1 MVSKSSSAPP
11 SARTAVFSQI
21 SASGRVE
28 QVVQRL
34 TDAIVLGVLVPG
46 ERLPSE
52 SQLAKRFGVALVTAR
67 EGLSLL
73 RENGLIETRRGRE
86 GGSFVTPPHS
96 RHGAVLRARL
106 AGLSRVDLQ
115 DMGLY
120 LSVITAAA
128 AAHAA
133 DRVLDSDIDNLRGLV
148 DPEFPESDQ
157 ASGRAEGAFHIQL
170 AVLSQ
175 STRLVRDQIRLQAE
189 FGPLLWY
196 ASEIT
201 SAAGPGGG
209 AEAPGAEPNTATATC
224 LSYQLSVVDALA
236 ARDPRGSRA
245 AVEYHF
251 SDHLAQLLD
260 AKAAVDR
267 GDSLE
272 N

>member
-1 MVSKSSSAPP
+1 MLSKSSSAPS
-11 SARTAVFSQI
+11 SAHTVVFSQI

-86 GGSFVTPPHS
+86 GGSFVTPPHA

-148 DPEFPESDQ
+148 YQELPESDQ

-175 STRLVRDQIRLQAE
+175 SARLVRDQIRLQAE

-196 ASEIT
+196 ASDIT
-201 SAAGPGGG
+201 IAASPGGG
-209 AEAPGAEPNTATATC
+209 ASAHSAEPNTATATC

-236 ARDPRGSRA
+236 ARDARGSRA
-245 AVEYHF
+245 AVEEHF
-251 SDHLAQLLD
+251 ADHLAQLLE

>member
-1 MVSKSSSAPP
+1 
-11 SARTAVFSQI
+11 
-21 SASGRVE
+21 
-28 QVVQRL
+28 
-34 TDAIVLGVLVPG
+34 
-46 ERLPSE
+46 
-52 SQLAKRFGVALVTAR
+52 VTAR
-67 EGLSLL
+67 EGLSIL

-86 GGSFVTPPHS
+86 GGSFVTPPHA

-148 DPEFPESDQ
+148 DPELPESDQ

-170 AVLSQ
+170 AVLSE
-175 STRLVRDQIRLQAE
+175 SARLARDQIRLQAE

-196 ASEIT
+196 ASDIT
-201 SAAGPGGG
+201 IAAGPRGG
-209 AEAPGAEPNTATATC
+209 ASAHSAEPNTASATC
-224 LSYQLSVVDALA
+224 LSYQLSVVDALT

-251 SDHLAQLLD
+251 SDHLAQLLE